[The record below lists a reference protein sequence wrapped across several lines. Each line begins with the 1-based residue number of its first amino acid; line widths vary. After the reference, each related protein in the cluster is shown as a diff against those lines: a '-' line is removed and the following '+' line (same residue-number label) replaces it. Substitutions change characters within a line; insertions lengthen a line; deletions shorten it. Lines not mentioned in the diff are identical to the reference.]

1 MPINCHKL
9 LNLVKTHFSK
19 VLPEYLRKRDFRV
32 PDPVT
37 NSKINNELD
46 CIPKKLFFQNSLKMK
61 HEENFEAAKAM
72 ESHPMIPK
80 QPPPPL
86 MMALGSL
93 LMFVIS
99 GFC

>member
-1 MPINCHKL
+1 
-9 LNLVKTHFSK
+9 
-19 VLPEYLRKRDFRV
+19 
-32 PDPVT
+32 
-37 NSKINNELD
+37 
-46 CIPKKLFFQNSLKMK
+46 MK

-93 LMFVIS
+93 LMFLIS
-99 GFC
+99 QFF

>member
-1 MPINCHKL
+1 
-9 LNLVKTHFSK
+9 
-19 VLPEYLRKRDFRV
+19 
-32 PDPVT
+32 
-37 NSKINNELD
+37 
-46 CIPKKLFFQNSLKMK
+46 MK

-93 LMFVIS
+93 LIFSDFTIFLVFFLGKYS
-99 GFC
+99 

>member
-1 MPINCHKL
+1 
-9 LNLVKTHFSK
+9 
-19 VLPEYLRKRDFRV
+19 
-32 PDPVT
+32 
-37 NSKINNELD
+37 
-46 CIPKKLFFQNSLKMK
+46 MK